1 MAAFPLDMLTELYID
16 GVWTK
21 VPTYERDAVE
31 LEYGRPE
38 RSTKTDPGSLAITVN
53 NRDGRFSPRNPMSP
67 YFGKIGRNT
76 RIRLSLPGE
85 EPYLQLESD
94 PAGGVATPHTA
105 SLNTTAGLDVRWE
118 GEADWYQRGGS
129 IFLISK
135 WTEGAG
141 RGWLMRLINGVLSFS
156 CAFANGTNWVNASL
170 LLPTL
175 PRRAALRVSLV
186 IVPDGVDFTFYWA
199 KSIAGPWTQFGDV
212 VSIRGLGAVTL
223 HPTTSPVTVA
233 LTTTDPTLPP
243 PTTPVFQRVAK
254 AEVRNGVDGPIVAA
268 PDFTGQAA
276 GTTGF
281 TDSAGRVWT
290 LSGAAVIR
298 DRHDLFVG
306 EVSEWPQHWTPD
318 GGDAWVPL
326 VASGI
331 LRRMGQGKKAIQ
343 SSLRRRIPSYAP
355 MAYWPMEEGEH
366 ATKAYSTVPGIDPL
380 SLSQVKWAADTSL
393 PSSAPLPTVDSQSG
407 NLSFMSGMVRNYS
420 WASLDTWSV
429 IWMYRMPQVP
439 AARQTFMLIRSTGT
453 VRDWYLQFGPTDS
466 RILGLGR
473 EGETLIDRTILTGT
487 DIFGEWI
494 KARFT
499 LQQEGSNVRY
509 YMTWQDIDGDAGTA
523 TNTVPGVTGRPTGV
537 FSPPGG
543 YSANLQGLAMG
554 HISVWDKADPGA
566 YDNAM
571 NGWAGENAWRR
582 MQRLATEE
590 GVALTTIA
598 GGSTPELVGPQ
609 TTETLLTLLQEA
621 ADADGGLLIEDRRR
635 LGLVF
640 RQRASMYSQNPRLV
654 LSYDQAPG
662 LAAPLEPVDDDTAIR
677 NDRTVQRKGGGQAR
691 AVLEDGPLSVQ
702 DPPDGIGRYDDSITL
717 NLYSDDQTEPIAYWR
732 LALGTVDGPR
742 YPTVTVILHKAP
754 HLIPQILALTEG
766 DLIRI
771 TGLPAYVGF
780 GDADLIVDSVHHEM
794 RLMEWTVTLNC
805 QPAEPW
811 QAGVADDAVLGKVD
825 TDGSQ
830 LAAAVDATAATLPVT
845 VTAGPWWIT
854 GGTVL
859 NTNPVLATDLTG
871 WTAFGAT
878 LERVEA
884 STPKPFPGAWCM
896 RLTPNGVEQ
905 YPNAGSGQIP
915 VTPGQQYTLSGWLRC
930 ATARSVALNL
940 NWFDGAAGYLS
951 TSANDKPVLAG
962 AWTWF
967 EMTVTAPAGAA
978 AANVAPTVADY
989 PPPTDVLWAH
999 QVTLRPQTDGAK
1011 LADFPFDVRAGGEV
1025 MTVNSVT
1032 PTVADRFTRTVA
1044 NGWGTAETGQAWTA
1058 TGGTAADFQVG
1069 GGASQ
1074 HTISTKNV
1082 YRITSLNTVA
1092 LADVD
1097 LMVTVR
1103 LPSTP
1108 TGDGI
1113 YTYYLARANVA
1124 AGTFYFARLYF
1135 QTSSLVE
1142 LTLRKRTPDET
1153 ALATSPVL
1161 LPFVAGKSYRVRFQV
1176 VGSTLRAKAWALPD
1190 VEPADWQVTA
1200 TDTSITAAGAVG
1212 VRTYASTS
1220 NTNTSP
1226 LVVFDDLAVGPQR
1239 FGVTRSVNGVV
1250 KPQTAR
1256 TDVRLAHPMRL
1267 AL

>member
-1 MAAFPLDMLTELYID
+1 MEFPLDMLTELYID
-16 GVWTK
+16 RVWTK

-31 LEYGRPE
+31 VDYGRPE
-38 RSTKTDPGSLAITVN
+38 RGTTTDPGRLAITVN

-76 RIRLSLPGE
+76 RVRLSVPGE
-85 EPYLQLESD
+85 ESYLELDGD
-94 PAGGVATPHTA
+94 PASYASTPDA
-105 SLNTTAGLDVRWE
+105 AALDLTMDLDLRWE
-118 GEADWYQRGGS
+118 GETDWYATAGQILIGKWSTEPGQRS
-129 IFLISK
+129 YC
-135 WTEGAG
+135 
-141 RGWLMRLINGVLSFS
+141 MRLERGLLFFHGSS
-156 CAFANGTNWVNASL
+156 DGTVGPFQGWI
-170 LLPTL
+170 LPTL
-175 PRRAALRVSLV
+175 PRRAAVRVTLTGGLTV
-186 IVPDGVDFTFYWA
+186 RHYWA
-199 KSIAGPWTQFGDV
+199 ETMDGPWTQIGNDV
-212 VSIRGLGAVTL
+212 NLSSPLTGGLFVGTAPL
-223 HPTTSPVTVA
+223 QIAPSQYDSNPA
-233 LTTTDPTLPP
+233 RPP
-243 PTTPVFQRVAK
+243 MQGRVYR
-254 AEVRNGVDGPIVAA
+254 AEVRGAGGTVVAS
-268 PDFTGQAA
+268 PDFTAQAA
-276 GTTGF
+276 GATAF
-281 TDSAGRVWT
+281 TDGAGLPWT
-290 LSGAAVIR
+290 LTGTAVIR

-306 EVSEWPQHWTPD
+306 EVSEWPQQWTPD
-318 GGDAWVPL
+318 GADAWVPL
-326 VASGI
+326 VASGV
-331 LRRMGQGKKAIQ
+331 LRRMGQGKKALQ
-343 SSLRRRIPSYAP
+343 SSLRRRIPAYEP

-380 SLSQVKWAADTSL
+380 SFSQVKWAAESSL
-393 PSSAPLPTVDSQSG
+393 PSSAPLPVVDSQSG

-420 WASLDTWSV
+420 WASLNTWEC
-429 IWMYRMPQVP
+429 IWMYYMPQVP
-439 AARQTFMLIRSTGT
+439 AARQTFMLVRSTGT
-453 VRDWYLQFGPTDS
+453 VRDWYLQFGPDDS
-466 RILGLGR
+466 RILGLDR
-473 EGETLIDRTILTGT
+473 EGVTVVDRTIATGV

-499 LQQEGSNVRY
+499 VQQEGSNVRW
-509 YMTWQDIDGDAGTA
+509 YMNWQDIDGDVGGTS
-523 TNTVPGVTGRPTGV
+523 NTFAGVTGRPTGV

-554 HISVWDKADPGA
+554 HISVWDRVDPGA

-571 NGWAGENAWRR
+571 NGWAGETAWAR
-582 MQRLATEE
+582 MRRLAQEE
-590 GVALTTIA
+590 NLTLAAIPGTA
-598 GGSTPELVGPQ
+598 VPEQVGPQ

-621 ADADGGLLIEDRRR
+621 ADADGGLLLEDRRWP
-635 LGLVF
+635 GLVY
-640 RQRASMYSQNPRLV
+640 RERSSMYSQTPRLV

-662 LAAPLEPVDDDTAIR
+662 LDAPLEPVDDDATVR

-691 AVLEDGPLSVQ
+691 AVLEEGPLSVQ
-702 DPPDGIGRYDDSITL
+702 DPPDGIGRYDDSVTL
-717 NLYSDDQTEPIAYWR
+717 NLYSDDQTTAVAYWR

-742 YPTVTVILHKAP
+742 YPTVTVMLHKAP
-754 HLIPQILALTEG
+754 GLIPQILALTEG
-766 DLIRI
+766 DLVRI

-794 RLMEWTVTLNC
+794 RLMQWTVTLNC

-811 QAGVADDAVLGKVD
+811 QAGVTDDAVFGKVD
-825 TDGSQ
+825 TDGSK
-830 LAAAVDATAATLPVT
+830 LAGSVDADDTVLPVT
-845 VTAGPWWIT
+845 VTDGPWWIS

-859 NTNPVLATDLTG
+859 NANPLLTTDLTG
-871 WTAFGAT
+871 WTPFGAT

-884 STPKPFPGAWCM
+884 PTPKPFPGSWCM

-915 VTPGQQYTLSGWLRC
+915 VVPGQQYTLSGWLRC

-940 NWFDGAAGYLS
+940 NWFDATAAYLS

-978 AANVAPTVADY
+978 AANVAPTVADF
-989 PPPTDVLWAH
+989 PPSTDVLWAH
-999 QVTLRPQTDGAK
+999 QLTLRPQTDGAK

-1032 PTVADRFTRTVA
+1032 PTVLDRFERTVA
-1044 NGWGTAETGQAWTA
+1044 GGWGTTETGQAWTA
-1058 TGGTAADFQVG
+1058 TGGVAADFAVG
-1069 GGASQ
+1069 GGVAQ
-1074 HTISTKNV
+1074 HTISTKNT
-1082 YRITSLNTVA
+1082 YRITSLDTVA

-1097 LMVTVR
+1097 MMVTVR

-1135 QTSSLVE
+1135 QTSSTVE

-1161 LPFVAGKSYRVRFQV
+1161 LPFVAGRSYRLQFQV
-1176 VGSTLRAKAWALPD
+1176 LGSTLRAKAWALPD
-1190 VEPADWQVTA
+1190 VEPADWHVTT
-1200 TDTSITAAGAVG
+1200 TDTSITAAGGVG

-1226 LVVFDDLAVGPQR
+1226 LVIVDNLAVGPQL
-1239 FGVTRSVNGVV
+1239 FGVTRSVNGVI
-1250 KPQTAR
+1250 KSQTAGE
-1256 TDVRLAHPMRL
+1256 DVRLATPMRIPL
-1267 AL
+1267 